1 MNKLIFKLIRYSG
14 LPFLFREL
22 VQKRKVTILLF
33 HDISRETAEKTFL
46 FLSEKYNII
55 SLDDFL
61 RACRDKNERALP
73 DKALIL
79 TFDDGHLGNYRMKP
93 VLEKMRIPVTIFLC
107 AGIIDT
113 NRHYWFTYKHP
124 EISKSSLKRL
134 SNRQKLELLAKAG
147 FRPEKEFDHPQ
158 AMNRQQ
164 IVELTPLVDFQAH
177 TLFHPCLP
185 QCDDR
190 EAQEEIVAAKQKLES
205 DFGLPIRSI
214 AYPNGDYSERDI
226 ALSKKAGYE
235 CGITVDYGFNTI
247 RSDLFR
253 LKRLS
258 VNDSDNLDELA
269 VKASGVWAFFKTRN
283 GKKQGFGWTDK
294 VAAETSPDA
303 AFQHS

>member
-1 MNKLIFKLIRYSG
+1 MNKLVFKLLRYSG
-14 LPFLFREL
+14 LPFLFRE
-22 VQKRKVTILLF
+22 VIQKRKVTILLF

-55 SLDDFL
+55 SLDDFI

-113 NRHYWFTYKHP
+113 NRHYWFTHQHP
-124 EISKSSLKRL
+124 EVTKTALKRL
-134 SNRQKLELLAKAG
+134 SNKEKLELLAQAG
-147 FRPEKEFDHPQ
+147 FNPEKEFGQPQ
-158 AMNRQQ
+158 AMNREQ
-164 IVELTPLVDFQAH
+164 IHDLKPLVDFQAH
-177 TLFHPCLP
+177 TIFHPCLP

-190 EAQEEIVAAKQKLES
+190 EVQEEIVTAKEILEK

-214 AYPNGDYSERDI
+214 AYPNGDYSEREI
-226 ALSKKAGYE
+226 ALCKKAGYE

-247 RSDLFR
+247 HTDLFR

-258 VNDSDNLDELA
+258 VNDTDNLDELA
-269 VKASGVWAFFKTRN
+269 VKASGVWAFFKTRI
-283 GKKQGFGWTDK
+283 
-294 VAAETSPDA
+294 
-303 AFQHS
+303 